1 MARFTRLTGAA
12 VFVVGV
18 GLLAG
23 CSSSDSS
30 TTATTSPV
38 PATSA
43 STTAERTDVETA
55 EASAEKF
62 FSLLQRNDVE
72 GLDEFLSPGFQLIR
86 ADGSTADKPQ
96 YLANPADV
104 SNFELSDFSVGRQG
118 DAIAALYTVTT
129 TEEIDRQLY
138 TEDPR
143 QRLSVFVDNNGE
155 WQLIAHANLNTP
167 REDIEPV
174 TQSPSPLTTEAPPE
188 IVAEAEKVQNDFFQA
203 IVDKDTSALD
213 DLLSPAFLLVRADGS
228 SATKEQYLAN
238 PADISS
244 FELSDFAVTS
254 DGNVM
259 VARFS
264 GTTAETIDGVEYST
278 EPAPR
283 FAVMV
288 NDNGTWRIIGQVNFN
303 SPK

>member
-1 MARFTRLTGAA
+1 MATAKTYSVVAAA
-12 VFVVGV
+12 VLGF
-18 GLLAG
+18 GLLTG
-23 CSSSDSS
+23 CSSGDGSS
-30 TTATTSPV
+30 SNTTPV

-43 STTAERTDVETA
+43 STTAEQADVEVA

-72 GLDEFLSPGFQLIR
+72 GLDTFLSPGFQLIR

-104 SNFELSDFSVGRQG
+104 TNFELSDFSVGRQG
-118 DAIAALYTVTT
+118 NAIVALYTVTT

-143 QRLSVFVDNNGE
+143 QRLSVFVDNDGE

-174 TQSPSPLTTEAPPE
+174 TESPSPLTTPAPADV
-188 IVAEAEKVQNDFFQA
+188 VAQAEQVQNEFFQA
-203 IVDKDTSALD
+203 IVDKDTNKLNE
-213 DLLSPAFLLVRADGS
+213 LLSPAFLLVRADGS

-244 FELSDFAVTS
+244 FELSDFAVS
-254 DGNVM
+254 QDGDVV

-264 GTTAETIDGVEYST
+264 GTTAETINGVEFSAD
-278 EPAPR
+278 PAPR